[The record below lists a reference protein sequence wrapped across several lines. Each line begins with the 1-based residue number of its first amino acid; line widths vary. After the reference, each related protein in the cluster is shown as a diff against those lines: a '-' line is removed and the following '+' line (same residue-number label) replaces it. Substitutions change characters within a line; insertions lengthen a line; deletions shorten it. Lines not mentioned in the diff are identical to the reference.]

1 MNARYTRS
9 LAILCAAIVAVSTA
23 AAQQATTLVYKFV
36 PGKTYQYKS
45 TSDGTIIQEMMGQE
59 MKIENASSMT
69 VSLTTDNV
77 AQDGA
82 TTLVTK
88 LVEGS
93 TKVKNPMMD
102 TTIAMT
108 DMIGKRMKIRLKSD
122 GTILGRE
129 IVDSVASEG
138 RMRGAGQREAVRFHI
153 LPAKPVKSGDTWAST
168 FVDTMDNMGG
178 KIVNSVS
185 SSYTIVG
192 TETRNGANCLKVD
205 YTGTITIEGSGTMQG
220 MDIYIEGGGKVT
232 GTMYFDP
239 SLGMVLQDEAMTET
253 ESTIAVTGQQNMT
266 IPMSQKAKT
275 VQTLLP

>member
-1 MNARYTRS
+1 MNARYARS
-9 LAILCAAIVAVSTA
+9 LAIFCAAVVTISYA
-23 AAQQATTLVYKFV
+23 AAQQAATLVYKFA

-45 TSDGTIIQEMMGQE
+45 VSEGTIIQEMMGQE
-59 MKIENASSMT
+59 MKMENSSAMT
-69 VSLTTDNV
+69 VSLTTDAV
-77 AQDGA
+77 GPDGA

-88 LVEGS
+88 LIEGS

-153 LPAKPVKSGDTWAST
+153 LPAKPVKNSDTWATT

-178 KIVNSVS
+178 KIVNSVN
-185 SSYTIVG
+185 SSYTLVG
-192 TETRNGANCLKVD
+192 SETKNGVKCLKVD
-205 YTGTITIEGSGTMQG
+205 YVGTIKIEGSGTMQG
-220 MDIYIEGGGKVT
+220 MDIYIEGGGKVN

-239 SLGMVLQDEAMTET
+239 SLGMVLQDESTTET

>member
-1 MNARYTRS
+1 MNARYLRS
-9 LAILCAAIVAVSTA
+9 LAILCAAIVTVSTA
-23 AAQQATTLVYKFV
+23 AAQQATTLVYKFA
-36 PGKTYQYKS
+36 PGKSYQYKS

-69 VSLTTDNV
+69 VSLATDNV
-77 AQDGA
+77 AADGA
-82 TTLVTK
+82 MTLVTK

-108 DMIGKRMKIRLKSD
+108 DMIGKRMKIRLKPD

-129 IVDSVASEG
+129 VVDSVASEG

-153 LPAKPVKSGDTWAST
+153 LPAKPVKTGDTWAST

-185 SSYTIVG
+185 SSYTVVG
-192 TETRNGANCLKVD
+192 SEVRSGANCLKVD

>member
-1 MNARYTRS
+1 MNARYSRS
-9 LAILCAAIVAVSTA
+9 LAILCATVVAVSTV
-23 AAQQATTLVYKFV
+23 AAQQAATLVYKFA

-45 TSDGTIIQEMMGQE
+45 TSEGTIIQEMMGQE

-69 VSLTTDNV
+69 VSLTTDDV
-77 AQDGA
+77 ASDGA
-82 TTLVTK
+82 MTLVTK

-108 DMIGKRMKIRLKSD
+108 DMIGKRMKIRLKTD
-122 GTILGRE
+122 GTILARE
-129 IVDSVASEG
+129 VVDTVESEG
-138 RMRGAGQREAVRFHI
+138 RVRGAGQREAVRFHI
-153 LPAKPVKSGDTWAST
+153 LPAKPVKNGDTWSST

-185 SSYTIVG
+185 SSYTIIG
-192 TETRNGANCLKVD
+192 SETKNGAKCLKVD
-205 YTGTITIEGSGTMQG
+205 YTGTIAIEGSGNMQG
-220 MDIYIEGGGKVT
+220 MDIYIEGGGKVN
-232 GTMYFDP
+232 GSMYFDP
-239 SLGMVLQDEAMTET
+239 SLGLVVHDESMTET

>member
-1 MNARYTRS
+1 MNARYSRS
-9 LAILCAAIVAVSTA
+9 LAIVCAAIVSFSYA
-23 AAQQATTLVYKFV
+23 AAQQTYTLVYKFA

-45 TSDGTIIQEMMGQE
+45 VSEGTIIQEMMGQE
-59 MKIENASSMT
+59 MKMDNSSAMT

-82 TTLVTK
+82 MTLVTK
-88 LVEGS
+88 LVEGL

-108 DMIGKRMKIRLKSD
+108 DMIGKRMKVRVKTD
-122 GTILGRE
+122 GTVLGRE
-129 IVDSVASEG
+129 IVDSVESEG
-138 RMRGAGQREAVRFHI
+138 RMRGMGQREAVRFHI
-153 LPAKPVKSGDTWAST
+153 LPAKPVKNGDTWSST

-178 KIVNSVS
+178 KIVNSVN
-185 SSYTIVG
+185 SSYTVVG
-192 TETRNGANCLKVD
+192 SETKNGAKCLKVD
-205 YTGTITIEGSGTMQG
+205 YAGTITIEGSGTMQG
-220 MDIYIEGGGKVT
+220 MDIYIEGGGKVN

-239 SLGMVLQDEAMTET
+239 TKGMVVQDESTTET